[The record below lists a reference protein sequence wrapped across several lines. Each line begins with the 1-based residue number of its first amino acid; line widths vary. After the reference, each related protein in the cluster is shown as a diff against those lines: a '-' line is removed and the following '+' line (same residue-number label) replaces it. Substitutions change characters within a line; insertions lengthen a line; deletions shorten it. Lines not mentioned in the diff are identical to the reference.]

1 MAKPVIPSIAILSLR
16 KIVRR
21 GGTQRAT
28 RHKNQ
33 IFSSSSSP
41 SASSNGITQQGDGFF
56 SV

>member
-33 IFSSSSSP
+33 IFSSSP
-41 SASSNGITQQGDGFF
+41 SASSIGITQQGDGFL